1 MVDLSV
7 KIGDITLQNPVQPAS
22 GAFSWEYN
30 DVIDLNRL
38 GALVAKTICREPR
51 LGNPTP
57 RMAETEA
64 GIIQSIGL
72 PGKGI
77 EYFIE
82 HIVPEYAKFKPPL
95 VVSVSSE
102 SIEDFAALAE
112 ELSVPDVDVIEANI
126 SCPTRNQTGGNF
138 AMHEDYTRDCI
149 TAIRA
154 KTKKPL
160 WVKLS
165 PNAGDIVSIAQGR
178 GRRRRRC
185 LVIANTFL
193 SLKIRTDNFRPALG
207 NKFGGLVSPALK
219 PIVLRMVYQV
229 AKAVKIPIIGIGGV
243 TKAEDVVE
251 YMLAGATRG
260 RHRLCRLPQSDGAD
274 HDHRRSRSL
283 VRRARHQEGHRADRR
298 GARPG
303 HGDGHAHRRFGGRV
317 RRPLLI
323 SRSSRASGSSSE
335 TGSRCAG

>member
-7 KIGDITLQNPVQPAS
+7 KIGDLILQNPVMPAS

-38 GALVAKTICREPR
+38 GGLVAKTICREPR
-51 LGNPTP
+51 VGNPTP

-77 EYFIE
+77 NYFID

-95 VVSVSSE
+95 IVSVSSE
-102 SIEDFAALAE
+102 SIEDFAALAA

-126 SCPTRNQTGGNF
+126 SCPTRNPTGGNF

-149 TAIRA
+149 NAIRA
-154 KTKKPL
+154 KTTKPL

-165 PNAGDIVSIAQGR
+165 PNAGDIVSIAKAAEAAGADA
-178 GRRRRRC
+178 
-185 LVIANTFL
+185 LAIANTFL

-219 PIVLRMVYQV
+219 PIVLRMVYQC
-229 AKAVKIPIIGIGGV
+229 AKQVTIPIIGIGGV
-243 TKAEDVVE
+243 T
-251 YMLAGATRG
+251 
-260 RHRLCRLPQSDGAD
+260 
-274 HDHRRSRSL
+274 
-283 VRRARHQEGHRADRR
+283 
-298 GARPG
+298 
-303 HGDGHAHRRFGGRV
+303 
-317 RRPLLI
+317 
-323 SRSSRASGSSSE
+323 
-335 TGSRCAG
+335 

>member
-51 LGNPTP
+51 VGNPTP

-77 EYFIE
+77 EYFVD
-82 HIVPEYAKFKPPL
+82 HIVPEYAKFTPPL

-102 SIEDFAALAE
+102 SVEDFAALAR

-126 SCPTRNQTGGNF
+126 SARRAIPRAAISPCTR
-138 AMHEDYTRDCI
+138 I
-149 TAIRA
+149 TPGKVIHAIRA
-154 KTKKPL
+154 ATTQA
-160 WVKLS
+160 VVGQAS
-165 PNAGDIVSIAQGR
+165 PNAGDIVSIAQAAEEAGADA
-178 GRRRRRC
+178 

-229 AKAVKIPIIGIGGV
+229 AKVVKIPIIGIGGV

-251 YMLAGATRG
+251 YMLAGASAVGIGYAGFRNPTALITIIDDLESWCDERG
-260 RHRLCRLPQSDGAD
+260 IKKVTELIGAVRD
-274 HDHRRSRSL
+274 DDMETDTL
-283 VRRARHQEGHRADRR
+283 VA
-298 GARPG
+298 
-303 HGDGHAHRRFGGRV
+303 
-317 RRPLLI
+317 
-323 SRSSRASGSSSE
+323 AS
-335 TGSRCAG
+335 AGV

>member
-1 MVDLSV
+1 MVDLTV

-51 LGNPTP
+51 VGNPTP

-77 EYFIE
+77 EYFVE
-82 HIVPEYAKFKPPL
+82 HIVPEYAKFTPPL

-126 SCPTRNQTGGNF
+126 SCPTRNATGGNF

-154 KTKKPL
+154 RTKKPL

-165 PNAGDIVSIAQGR
+165 PNAGDIVSIARAAEDAGADA
-178 GRRRRRC
+178 

-229 AKAVKIPIIGIGGV
+229 AKQVKIPIIGIGGV

-251 YMLAGATRG
+251 YMLAGASAVGIGYAGFRNPT
-260 RHRLCRLPQSDGAD
+260 A
-274 HDHRRSRSL
+274 
-283 VRRARHQEGHRADRR
+283 
-298 GARPG
+298 
-303 HGDGHAHRRFGGRV
+303 
-317 RRPLLI
+317 LI
-323 SRSSRASGSSSE
+323 SIIDDLETWCDERGIKKVTELIGAVRDQDMETDTLAAAS
-335 TGSRCAG
+335 AGV

>member
-1 MVDLSV
+1 MVDLTV
-7 KIGDITLQNPVQPAS
+7 KIGDITLQNPIQPAS

-82 HIVPEYAKFKPPL
+82 HIVPEYARFKPPL

-126 SCPTRNQTGGNF
+126 SCPTRNSSGGNF

-154 KTKKPL
+154 KTTKPL

-165 PNAGDIVSIAQGR
+165 PNAVDIVSIALAAEKAGADA
-178 GRRRRRC
+178 

-229 AKAVKIPIIGIGGV
+229 AKQVKVPIIGIGGV

-251 YMLAGATRG
+251 YMLAGASAVGIGYAGFRNPTALVQIIDDLAAWCDERG
-260 RHRLCRLPQSDGAD
+260 IKKVTELIGA
-274 HDHRRSRSL
+274 
-283 VRRARHQEGHRADRR
+283 VRDQDMEMDTLAA
-298 GARPG
+298 
-303 HGDGHAHRRFGGRV
+303 
-317 RRPLLI
+317 
-323 SRSSRASGSSSE
+323 AS
-335 TGSRCAG
+335 AGV

>member
-7 KIGDITLQNPVQPAS
+7 KIGDITLQNPVMPAS

-57 RMAETEA
+57 RMAETEG

-82 HIVPEYAKFKPPL
+82 HIVPEYAKFTPPL
-95 VVSVSSE
+95 IVSVSSE
-102 SIEDFAALAE
+102 TIDDFAALAE
-112 ELSVPDVDVIEANI
+112 ELSVPDAVDVIEANI
-126 SCPTRNQTGGNF
+126 SCPTRNMSGGNF
-138 AMHEDYTRDCI
+138 AMHETYTRDCI
-149 TAIRA
+149 KAIRA
-154 KTKKPL
+154 KTNKPL

-165 PNAGDIVSIAQGR
+165 PNAGDIVSVARAAEEAGADA
-178 GRRRRRC
+178 
-185 LVIANTFL
+185 LAIANTFL

-229 AKAVKIPIIGIGGV
+229 AKAVKIPIVGIGGV

-251 YMLAGATRG
+251 YMLAGASAVGIGYAGFRNPTALTTIIEDLEAWCDDRG
-260 RHRLCRLPQSDGAD
+260 IKKVTELIGA
-274 HDHRRSRSL
+274 
-283 VRRARHQEGHRADRR
+283 VRDQDMEMDTLAA
-298 GARPG
+298 
-303 HGDGHAHRRFGGRV
+303 
-317 RRPLLI
+317 
-323 SRSSRASGSSSE
+323 ASIGV
-335 TGSRCAG
+335 

>member
-7 KIGDITLQNPVQPAS
+7 KIGDLTLQNPITPAS

-30 DVIDLNRL
+30 EVIDLNRL
-38 GALVAKTICREPR
+38 GGLVAKTICREPR

-77 EYFIE
+77 EYFLD
-82 HIVPEYAKFKPPL
+82 HIVPEYAKFTPPL
-95 VVSVSSE
+95 IVSASSE
-102 SIEDFAALAE
+102 DIDEFALLAQ
-112 ELSVPDVDVIEANI
+112 ELDVPDVDVFEANI
-126 SCPTRNQTGGNF
+126 SCPTRNATGGNF
-138 AMHEDYTRDCI
+138 AMQEEHTKKVV
-149 TAIRA
+149 RA
-154 KTKKPL
+154 LRNATKKPL

-165 PNAGDIVSIAQGR
+165 PNAGDIVSVAKAAEEG
-178 GRRRRRC
+178 GADA

-229 AKAVKIPIIGIGGV
+229 AKQVKIPIIGLGGV

-251 YMLAGATRG
+251 YMLAGASAVGIGYAGFRNPT
-260 RHRLCRLPQSDGAD
+260 A
-274 HDHRRSRSL
+274 
-283 VRRARHQEGHRADRR
+283 
-298 GARPG
+298 
-303 HGDGHAHRRFGGRV
+303 
-317 RRPLLI
+317 LI
-323 SRSSRASGSSSE
+323 SIIDDLEAWCDDRGIKKVSELIGAVRDSDMEMDTLTAAS
-335 TGSRCAG
+335 AGV

>member
-7 KIGDITLQNPVQPAS
+7 KIGDITLQNPVTPAS

-38 GALVAKTICREPR
+38 GGLVAKTICREPR

-77 EYFIE
+77 EYFID
-82 HIVPEYAKFKPPL
+82 HIVPEYARFTPPL
-95 VVSVSSE
+95 IVSCSSDN
-102 SIEDFAALAE
+102 IEEFALLTE
-112 ELSVPDVDVIEANI
+112 ELARVPDVDVIEANI
-126 SCPTRNQTGGNF
+126 SCPTRNLTGQNF
-138 AMHEDYTRDCI
+138 AMHEDYTRDCVK
-149 TAIRA
+149 AIRER
-154 KTKKPL
+154 TGGKPL

-165 PNAGDIVSIAQGR
+165 PNAGDIVSIAKAAEEAGAD
-178 GRRRRRC
+178 C

-251 YMLAGATRG
+251 YMLAGASAVGIGYAGFRNPTALITIIEDLEAWCNERG
-260 RHRLCRLPQSDGAD
+260 IRHVTELIGAVKD
-274 HDHRRSRSL
+274 DDIEMDPL
-283 VRRARHQEGHRADRR
+283 VTAA
-298 GARPG
+298 
-303 HGDGHAHRRFGGRV
+303 HGV
-317 RRPLLI
+317 
-323 SRSSRASGSSSE
+323 
-335 TGSRCAG
+335 

>member
-7 KIGDITLQNPVQPAS
+7 KIGAITLQNPVQPAS

-77 EYFIE
+77 GYFIA
-82 HIVPEYAKFKPPL
+82 HIVPEYAKFTPPL

-126 SCPTRNQTGGNF
+126 SCPTRNSSGGNF
-138 AMHEDYTRDCI
+138 AMHETYTRDCI

-154 KTKKPL
+154 TTFPWHTASL
-160 WVKLS
+160 
-165 PNAGDIVSIAQGR
+165 G
-178 GRRRRRC
+178 
-185 LVIANTFL
+185 VIRN
-193 SLKIRTDNFRPALG
+193 LG
-207 NKFGGLVSPALK
+207 MRQ
-219 PIVLRMVYQV
+219 I
-229 AKAVKIPIIGIGGV
+229 
-243 TKAEDVVE
+243 
-251 YMLAGATRG
+251 ATR
-260 RHRLCRLPQSDGAD
+260 D
-274 HDHRRSRSL
+274 HDTLGELL
-283 VRRARHQEGHRADRR
+283 VFERQ
-298 GARPG
+298 
-303 HGDGHAHRRFGGRV
+303 
-317 RRPLLI
+317 
-323 SRSSRASGSSSE
+323 
-335 TGSRCAG
+335 RC

>member
-7 KIGDITLQNPVQPAS
+7 KIGDVTLQNPVTPAS

-38 GALVAKTICREPR
+38 GGLVAKTICREPR

-77 EYFIE
+77 GYFLD
-82 HIVPEYAKFKPPL
+82 HIVPEYAKFTPPL
-95 VVSVSSE
+95 IVSCSSE
-102 SIEDFAALAE
+102 SIEEFALLAE
-112 ELSVPDVDVIEANI
+112 ELSVKDVDVIEANI
-126 SCPTRNQTGGNF
+126 SCPTRNTTGGNF
-138 AMHEDYTRDCI
+138 AMQEDHTRKVVG
-149 TAIRA
+149 ALRRA
-154 KTKKPL
+154 TKKPL

-165 PNAGDIVSIAQGR
+165 PNAGDITSIALAAEEAGADA
-178 GRRRRRC
+178 

-193 SLKIRTDNFRPALG
+193 ALKIRTDNFRPALG

-229 AKAVKIPIIGIGGV
+229 AKLVKVPVIGIGGV

-251 YMLAGATRG
+251 YMLAGASAVGIGYAGFRNPTALVSIIDDLEAWCEERG
-260 RHRLCRLPQSDGAD
+260 IQKVTELIGAVRDSDMETNTLMA
-274 HDHRRSRSL
+274 
-283 VRRARHQEGHRADRR
+283 
-298 GARPG
+298 
-303 HGDGHAHRRFGGRV
+303 
-317 RRPLLI
+317 
-323 SRSSRASGSSSE
+323 AS
-335 TGSRCAG
+335 AGL

>member
-7 KIGDITLQNPVQPAS
+7 KIGDITLQNPVTPAS

-38 GALVAKTICREPR
+38 GGLVAKTICREPR

-77 EYFIE
+77 EYFID
-82 HIVPEYAKFKPPL
+82 HIVPEYARFTPPL
-95 VVSVSSE
+95 IVSVSSDNV
-102 SIEDFAALAE
+102 EDFAALAE
-112 ELSVPDVDVIEANI
+112 ELSIPDVDVIEANI
-126 SCPTRNQTGGNF
+126 SCPTRNLTGQNF

-165 PNAGDIVSIAQGR
+165 PNAGDIVSIA
-178 GRRRRRC
+178 
-185 LVIANTFL
+185 
-193 SLKIRTDNFRPALG
+193 
-207 NKFGGLVSPALK
+207 
-219 PIVLRMVYQV
+219 
-229 AKAVKIPIIGIGGV
+229 KA
-243 TKAEDVVE
+243 AET
-251 YMLAGATRG
+251 AGADC
-260 RHRLCRLPQSDGAD
+260 LW
-274 HDHRRSRSL
+274 
-283 VRRARHQEGHRADRR
+283 
-298 GARPG
+298 
-303 HGDGHAHRRFGGRV
+303 
-317 RRPLLI
+317 
-323 SRSSRASGSSSE
+323 
-335 TGSRCAG
+335 

>member
-7 KIGDITLQNPVQPAS
+7 KIGDITLQNPVTPAS

-38 GALVAKTICREPR
+38 GGLVAKTICREPR
-51 LGNPTP
+51 HGNPTP
-57 RMAETEA
+57 RMAETEG

-82 HIVPEYAKFKPPL
+82 HVVPEYARFEPPL
-95 VVSVSSE
+95 IVSVSSE
-102 SIEDFAALAE
+102 NIEDFAALAE

-126 SCPTRNQTGGNF
+126 SCPTRNSTGGNF
-138 AMHEDYTRDCI
+138 AMHENFTRDCI
-149 TAIRA
+149 KAIRA
-154 KTKKPL
+154 KTTKPL

-165 PNAGDIVSIAQGR
+165 PNAGDIVSVARAAEDAGADA
-178 GRRRRRC
+178 

-207 NKFGGLVSPALK
+207 NKFGGLISPALK

-251 YMLAGATRG
+251 YMLAGASAVGIGYAGFRNPTALVTIIEDLEAWCEERG
-260 RHRLCRLPQSDGAD
+260 IKKVSELIGAVQD
-274 HDHRRSRSL
+274 DDMEMDTL
-283 VRRARHQEGHRADRR
+283 VAA
-298 GARPG
+298 
-303 HGDGHAHRRFGGRV
+303 
-317 RRPLLI
+317 
-323 SRSSRASGSSSE
+323 SSGV
-335 TGSRCAG
+335 

>member
-7 KIGDITLQNPVQPAS
+7 KIGSLTLQNPVTPAS
-22 GAFSWEYN
+22 GAFSWEYA

-38 GALVAKTICREPR
+38 GGLVAKTICREPR

-77 EYFIE
+77 QYYID
-82 HIVPEYAKFKPPL
+82 HIVPEYAKFTPPL
-95 VVSVSSE
+95 IASVSSE
-102 SIEDFAALAE
+102 SIEDFAALCR

-126 SCPTRNQTGGNF
+126 SCPTRNPTGGNF
-138 AMHEDYTRDCI
+138 AMHEDYTRD
-149 TAIRA
+149 AVRA
-154 KTKKPL
+154 MRQATDKPL

-165 PNAGDIVSIAQGR
+165 PNAGDIVSIACAAEAAGAD
-178 GRRRRRC
+178 C

-207 NKFGGLVSPALK
+207 NTFGGLVSPALK
-219 PIVLRMVYQV
+219 PIILRMVYQV
-229 AKAVKIPIIGIGGV
+229 AKAVKVPIIGIGGV

-251 YMLAGATRG
+251 YMLAGASAVGVGYAGFRNPTALISIIDDLEAWCQTRG
-260 RHRLCRLPQSDGAD
+260 IARVSELIGAIRD
-274 HDHRRSRSL
+274 DDMEMDTLAAAS
-283 VRRARHQEGHRADRR
+283 
-298 GARPG
+298 
-303 HGDGHAHRRFGGRV
+303 HG
-317 RRPLLI
+317 P
-323 SRSSRASGSSSE
+323 
-335 TGSRCAG
+335 